1 MTLPAR
7 SDLSDIASRLL
18 QDGGFILTYHESP
31 EPSRS
36 RQSLHRPRARCLTR
50 KGEAALEHAEEMDR
64 LILQAFAI
72 VMAKLGDSENAQ
84 IIWRCAGEEVD
95 LSELE
100 PYLEGL
106 VEQGYL
112 VQAVSGEYALTK
124 AGERKVMAYDEVH
137 STWTGNFRVI
147 DPSGIDRRT
156 RDEARELARYRRHEG
171 LGTAEELWP

>member
-18 QDGGFILTYHESP
+18 QDGGFVLTYYESP
-31 EPSRS
+31 EPSGS
-36 RQSLHRPRARCLTR
+36 RRYLHRQRARCLTR

-84 IIWRCAGEEVD
+84 IIWQCAGEEVD
-95 LSELE
+95 LSELQ
-100 PYLEGL
+100 PYLDGL

-112 VQAVSGEYALTK
+112 VQAASGEYALTK
-124 AGERKVMAYDEVH
+124 AGERKVMAYDEAH
-137 STWTGNFRVI
+137 PTWTANFRVI
-147 DPSGIDRRT
+147 DPSGLDGRT
-156 RDEARELARYRRHEG
+156 RDEARELARYRRQEG
-171 LGTAEELWP
+171 FRTAEELRP

>member
-18 QDGGFILTYHESP
+18 QDGFVLTYYECP
-31 EPSRS
+31 EPSGSPRY
-36 RQSLHRPRARCLTR
+36 LHPPRARCLTR

-72 VMAKLGDSENAQ
+72 VMAKLGDAENAQ
-84 IIWRCAGEEVD
+84 IIWQCAGEEID
-95 LSELE
+95 RNELQ
-100 PYLEGL
+100 PYLDGL

-112 VQAVSGEYALTK
+112 VQTASGEYALTK
-124 AGERKVMAYDEVH
+124 AGERKVMTYDEADR
-137 STWTGNFRVI
+137 TWTGNFRVI

-156 RDEARELARYRRHEG
+156 RHEARELARCRRQEG
-171 LGTAEELWP
+171 LRTAEELWP